1 MLNIKSYLRKMETL
15 QAHAFGRDTATE
27 ILGKNVA
34 WSSVQAKQ
42 FVLAE
47 DLASKKG
54 L

>member
-1 MLNIKSYLRKMETL
+1 MEML
-15 QAHAFGRDTATE
+15 QAHAFGWDTATE

-34 WSSVQAKQ
+34 QSSVQAKQ
-42 FVLAE
+42 FILAE